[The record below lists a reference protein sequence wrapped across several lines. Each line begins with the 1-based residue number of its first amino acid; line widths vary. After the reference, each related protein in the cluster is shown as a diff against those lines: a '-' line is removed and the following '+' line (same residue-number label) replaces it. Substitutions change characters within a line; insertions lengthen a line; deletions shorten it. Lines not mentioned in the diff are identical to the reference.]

1 MDMTKLHE
9 AIASARGVDPRH
21 PSLPFMEVAAAVLEE
36 HELRL
41 SILSGH
47 IIPERC
53 KPLAPHRGYYERCKP
68 HFEATP
74 TISEEPQARY
84 GGPGAR
90 ICPTCRKVP
99 AACVCAAVSDYR
111 VLEDQAD
118 KESLPEGPGVLG
130 QEE

>member
-47 IIPERC
+47 IIP
-53 KPLAPHRGYYERCKP
+53 ERCKP